1 MARYHLYFH
10 MKRFIRQPNQMV
22 RYITQEMKSL
32 IIENTPEVYT
42 WTREFHSG
50 REQLSYWISK
60 QPRGTVRNAKIVMSK
75 NNSGQVGIS
84 YEKRG
89 AQTIKSLDDYKI
101 FVADK
106 SNGLTKTG
114 QLQFQQSVECYIY
127 CVLGAQAQ
135 TRWPIVE
142 KGAMSIQT
150 QEVFKKLVTDTII
163 QSDQSITIVNM
174 RKAITDTNVI
184 SNMAI
189 TPGIILV
196 PSDMIILKNKVEGF
210 NNVLTL
216 ATNAMTFGKNNKV
229 NFVKSVE
236 KSNDEKIISGKPDQ
250 PGLNLLAT
258 TLVGGILIAKFIL

>member
-1 MARYHLYFH
+1 M
-10 MKRFIRQPNQMV
+10 
-22 RYITQEMKSL
+22 
-32 IIENTPEVYT
+32 
-42 WTREFHSG
+42 
-50 REQLSYWISK
+50 
-60 QPRGTVRNAKIVMSK
+60 
-75 NNSGQVGIS
+75 
-84 YEKRG
+84 
-89 AQTIKSLDDYKI
+89 
-101 FVADK
+101 
-106 SNGLTKTG
+106 
-114 QLQFQQSVECYIY
+114 Y

-163 QSDQSITIVNM
+163 QSDQSITIANM
-174 RKAITDTNVI
+174 RKAIADTNVI
-184 SNMAI
+184 LNMAI

-196 PSDMIILKNKVEGF
+196 PSDTIILKNKVEGF

-216 ATNAMTFGKNNKV
+216 ATNAMTFGKNSKV

-258 TLVGGILIAKFIL
+258 TLVSGILIAKFIL